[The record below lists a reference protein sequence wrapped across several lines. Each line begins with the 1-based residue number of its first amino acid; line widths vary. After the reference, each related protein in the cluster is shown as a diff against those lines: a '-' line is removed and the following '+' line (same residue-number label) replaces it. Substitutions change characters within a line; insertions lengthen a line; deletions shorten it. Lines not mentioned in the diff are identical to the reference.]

1 MKQENVE
8 GNTYIGKISEIE
20 NKNWRRNKFEHPKIA
35 KKGPKIAPNSHKR
48 GEKTAVSVWCEGW
61 ATG

>member
-35 KKGPKIAPNSHKR
+35 KKRPQNRPKFAQERREN
-48 GEKTAVSVWCEGW
+48 GCECVV
-61 ATG
+61 